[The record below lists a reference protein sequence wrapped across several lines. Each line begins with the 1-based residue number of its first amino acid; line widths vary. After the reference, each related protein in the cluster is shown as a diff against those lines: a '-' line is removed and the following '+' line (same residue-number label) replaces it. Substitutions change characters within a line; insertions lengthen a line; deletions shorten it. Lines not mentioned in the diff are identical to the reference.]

1 MKSLAPDHLTQS
13 MREHKFTIYE
23 RKLKKKEHRGEMNK
37 Y

>member
-23 RKLKKKEHRGEMNK
+23 RNK
-37 Y
+37 IKDE